1 MEIQWSLVL
10 FTAISGAGA
19 WLFAFVGLNEFLGR
33 ARNDKGLMVGCVLAA
48 VLLAVG
54 GVASV
59 THLSHVDHVLWVLQ
73 HPAPGIF
80 VEALLIGIDAVL
92 AVVFFLLVKRE
103 VSAGARKA
111 VAVLAIAMGPIF
123 TYSCG
128 SSYMMASQLA
138 WNTITLPLGY
148 LGTAIPAGAAIW
160 MLVGYYFKESDEA
173 HKVAGVEL
181 AVAGAASLVLGAA
194 YGFASGA
201 AFNDQT
207 VLFWIAVVAVG
218 SVVPG
223 VCGILVAR
231 SPKLAF
237 SAGVTAM
244 IGGFVG
250 SVSYRVLMWTASVAL
265 MALFGEAI

>member
-1 MEIQWSLVL
+1 
-10 FTAISGAGA
+10 
-19 WLFAFVGLNEFLGR
+19 
-33 ARNDKGLMVGCVLAA
+33 
-48 VLLAVG
+48 
-54 GVASV
+54 
-59 THLSHVDHVLWVLQ
+59 
-73 HPAPGIF
+73 
-80 VEALLIGIDAVL
+80 
-92 AVVFFLLVKRE
+92 
-103 VSAGARKA
+103 
-111 VAVLAIAMGPIF
+111 
-123 TYSCG
+123 
-128 SSYMMASQLA
+128 MMASQLA